1 MAFLSTI
8 SFIIYMIAAILMIF
22 AILLQE
28 GKGGGLAGLGG
39 AHVEATFGATNPLRR
54 FTVVMAVL
62 FLFLAS
68 FIDYASKGTKLKIKE
83 EAPPPPASTSTAEP
97 GAKPAEQGQP
107 AEAPKPAET
116 TAAPA
121 PAEATPAP
129 AAPAT
134 APAPAKTKSATTT
147 QPAK

>member
-1 MAFLSTI
+1 MAFLSTV
-8 SFIIYMIAAILMIF
+8 SFVIYMIAAILMIF

-39 AHVEATFGATNPLRR
+39 VHAEATFGATNPLRR

-68 FIDYASKGTKLKIKE
+68 FIDYASKGTKLRIKE
-83 EAPPPPASTSTAEP
+83 ETPAPPAPTATAEP
-97 GAKPAEQGQP
+97 GAQP
-107 AEAPKPAET
+107 AETPKPSET

-121 PAEATPAP
+121 PAETPAP
-129 AAPAT
+129 VEN
-134 APAPAKTKSATTT
+134 APAPTT

>member
-39 AHVEATFGATNPLRR
+39 THAEATFGATNPLRR
-54 FTVVMAVL
+54 FTVVMAIL

-83 EAPPPPASTSTAEP
+83 EAPAPPASEATAEP
-97 GAKPAEQGQP
+97 GAIPVEQS
-107 AEAPKPAET
+107 KPAET

-121 PAEATPAP
+121 PAPAEAPVAPAPVETKPAP
-129 AAPAT
+129 A
-134 APAPAKTKSATTT
+134 T